1 MYLNEIDPFCCAVL
15 RKNFPEARVDSR
27 SIELVQPAD
36 LAGYDQCHF
45 FAGIGGFPLGLSW
58 AGFSLPIWT
67 GGFPCQDISTA
78 GAGVGLGGSRSGL
91 WWEWF
96 RLIRACRPHRLLIE
110 NVAALKARGADE
122 VIDALESQGYTC
134 WPMVVGAEAAGA
146 PHKRERVWIACRL
159 ADAERLDGGRG
170 GDEPQRRPEGRAA
183 AEGAGAC
190 GGELADADLGGE
202 RREAKAFHAGQPKPS
217 GGCERLADAPEQ
229 RLEVDG
235 PTEHAGERTAAAG
248 SRWPSRPGEPQHDWE
263 APRLVES
270 GVGGAADGLPRR
282 LAGSKRRNRLRAL
295 GNAVVPQVVEQVA
308 RAMMEAFDG

>member
-45 FAGIGGFPLGLSW
+45 FCGIGGFPLGLRW
-58 AGFSLPIWT
+58 AGWAGPVWT

-78 GAGVGLGGSRSGL
+78 GAGVGLSGSRSGL

-96 RLIRACRPHRLLIE
+96 RLIRACRPPRLLIE

-122 VIDALESQGYTC
+122 VIDALESEGYAC
-134 WPMVVGAEAAGA
+134 WPMVVGAEAVGA
-146 PHKRERVWIACRL
+146 PHKRERVWITCRL

-170 GDEPQRRPEGRAA
+170 NDEPQRRPEGRAA
-183 AEGAGAC
+183 AEGPGAC
-190 GGELADADLGGE
+190 RGKLADTDLGGE
-202 RREAKAFHAGQPKPS
+202 GRYAEAFHAGQSEPS
-217 GGCERLADAPEQ
+217 ESR
-229 RLEVDG
+229 
-235 PTEHAGERTAAAG
+235 
-248 SRWPSRPGEPQHDWE
+248 RWPSRPGEPQHDWE

-270 GVGGAADGLPRR
+270 GVGGSADGLPSR